1 MVTLE
6 RCKHDMLEGTCA
18 ICLGHQLGDEDG
30 PEIYFG
36 GLTNGPTKA
45 SAIPRPGKSDRLR
58 SIPERP
64 AE

>member
-1 MVTLE
+1 MVD
-6 RCKHDMLEGTCA
+6 RCKHEMLKDTCA
-18 ICLGHQLGDEDG
+18 ICLGHELGDEDG

-36 GLTNGPTKA
+36 GLLSGPTKA
-45 SAIPRPGKSDRLR
+45 SAISRPRESDRLR